1 MKHLLFLVALL
12 PFFVCAQND
21 PKYLEGSVPVVD
33 GKVVFQKN
41 IQLASNSG
49 AEAFQLAKAWAAQR
63 FDKEECRVVYEN
75 PDKGELAA
83 AGKEYIVFTSNAL
96 SLDRSK
102 MSYSVLIHCSNSS
115 CSIQLTN
122 IRYEYNVTYQREP
135 EKYTA
140 EEWITDKHALFKG
153 KLNRISGK
161 FRCKTIDFAE
171 DLFADAEKN
180 MGGKAVVSEPVSLP
194 LTNEEKPVVD
204 APGSVRSVA
213 DKPAH
218 IFGSGRFHV
227 VGKWKGFIDFAEHDE
242 RK

>member
-12 PFFVCAQND
+12 PFFVCAQSD

-140 EEWITDKHALFKG
+140 EEWMTD
-153 KLNRISGK
+153 
-161 FRCKTIDFAE
+161 
-171 DLFADAEKN
+171 
-180 MGGKAVVSEPVSLP
+180 
-194 LTNEEKPVVD
+194 
-204 APGSVRSVA
+204 
-213 DKPAH
+213 
-218 IFGSGRFHV
+218 
-227 VGKWKGFIDFAEHDE
+227 
-242 RK
+242 